1 MAFCR
6 EQKFFFCVNR
16 SDYRKSLPGD
26 FIRIRLKIEQN
37 YRLYLDIFFSA
48 IINDLFITFISR
60 LKVDAKCVY
69 QQWNWI
75 TVANYFGT
83 PPADW
88 VHGYLYFEP
97 GAWMWTKGFR
107 RYLHIV
113 KNWSGNFSLNSS
125 RVRALGWPLL
135 GNFSG
140 FFWIFLGG
148 SVGQIIYREYI
159 VFRGSNI
166 SCSLAF
172 SERYMGGNCCL
183 CEADEGA
190 QRHALSSKVW
200 TKSILSVVILIN
212 ISDWSHWSYLTKRE
226 M

>member
-1 MAFCR
+1 MST
-6 EQKFFFCVNR
+6 NR
-16 SDYRKSLPGD
+16 SRQGKEPRMGADTRMMWSDYRKSRPGQ

-60 LKVDAKCVY
+60 IKVDAKCVY

-97 GAWMWTKGFR
+97 GAWIWTKGFR

-135 GNFSG
+135 GIFSG
-140 FFWIFLGG
+140 FFWFFLGG

-166 SCSLAF
+166 SCSLACTPADRIF
-172 SERYMGGNCCL
+172 SVCIFWPGMRLDC
-183 CEADEGA
+183 
-190 QRHALSSKVW
+190 
-200 TKSILSVVILIN
+200 SILSF
-212 ISDWSHWSYLTKRE
+212 
-226 M
+226 